1 MTLTDKDILQIDA
14 SVVTGLLI
22 FLTLSFVSIFSI
34 PNVGPGRDIIRCLPP
49 GIPPYV
55 ASLPPDEAEPIV
67 MRYELAYRF
76 LNTSAMLTPFA
87 ISAIILL
94 VIQGEGKIRNKVRKA
109 ARFLT
114 ALGFGMILI
123 IVIIVGMFILPP
135 IAFLSLR

>member
-14 SVVTGLLI
+14 TVVTGLLI

-34 PNVGPGRDIIRCLPP
+34 SYDVPGRMQSLPP
-49 GIPPYV
+49 GIPPDI
-55 ASLPPDEAEPIV
+55 ASLPPDVAEPIIT
-67 MRYELAYRF
+67 RYELGYRF
-76 LNTSAMLTPFA
+76 LTTSVMLTPFVT
-87 ISAIILL
+87 SAIILS
-94 VIQGEGKIRNKVRKA
+94 VIQGEGKIMNKVRKA

-123 IVIIVGMFILPP
+123 IVIIVGIFILPP